1 MLKPLIT
8 RFLQHLTN
16 QNNWSRPHLQPFAGK
31 VVQFNFTLIKANLL
45 ILEDG
50 SLAIAGDSYNNK
62 SAVPEASIHVPPSL
76 ALRLLAND
84 ENAKMQIKI
93 GGDTQLAI
101 EISKILQNMRW
112 DMEEDLSKLTGDIA
126 AHKIGEITRKTLSEA
141 KKQSI
146 NLAEMLSEYWQEEQ
160 PLLAK
165 KRHVESFNAEVD
177 TLRSDVARFEK
188 RLTQLS
194 TRHTIPSPLMGE
206 GQGEGE
212 QI

>member
-1 MLKPLIT
+1 MLSHDVKTMMLKPMIT

-16 QNNWSRPHLQPFAGK
+16 QNNWSRPLMQPFVGK
-31 VVQFNFTLIKANLL
+31 VVRFDFTLIKANLL

-50 SLAIAGDSYNNK
+50 SLAIAGEASL
-62 SAVPEASIHVPPSL
+62 PEANIHVPPSL

-84 ENAKMQIKI
+84 KNAKMQIKI
-93 GGDTQLAI
+93 DGDTQLAT
-101 EISKILQNMRW
+101 EISKVLQNMRW

-165 KRHVESFNAEVD
+165 KRHVEQFNTQVD
-177 TLRSDVARFEK
+177 TIKSDVARFEK
-188 RLTQLS
+188 KLNKLAKS
-194 TRHTIPSPLMGE
+194 LESNE
-206 GQGEGE
+206 N
-212 QI
+212 

>member
-1 MLKPLIT
+1 MLKPLAT

-16 QNNWSRPHLQPFAGK
+16 QNNWSRPHLVGFAGK
-31 VVQFNFTLIKANLL
+31 VVTFDFSLIKANLI

-50 SLAIAGDSYNNK
+50 SLAI
-62 SAVPEASIHVPPSL
+62 SAASAAPDAIIYLPPSL

-84 ENAKMQIKI
+84 EAAKMQIKI
-93 GGDTQLAI
+93 DGDAHLAT
-101 EISKILQNMRW
+101 EFSKVLQNMRW

-165 KRHVESFNAEVD
+165 KLHVESFNAEVD

>member
-1 MLKPLIT
+1 MMLKPMIT

-16 QNNWSRPHLQPFAGK
+16 QNNWSRLPLQAFAGK
-31 VVQFNFTLIKANLL
+31 VVQFDFTLIKVNLL

-50 SLAIAGDSYNNK
+50 SLAIAGENYNNK
-62 SAVPEASIHVPPSL
+62 SVAPEAVIHVPPSL

-93 GGDTQLAI
+93 DGDTHLAT

-112 DMEEDLSKLTGDIA
+112 DMEEDLSKLTGDIT

-165 KRHVESFNAEVD
+165 KRHVEQFNMQVD
-177 TLRSDVARFEK
+177 TIKSDVARFEK
-188 RLTQLS
+188 RLNKLEKSQES
-194 TRHTIPSPLMGE
+194 NVN
-206 GQGEGE
+206 
-212 QI
+212 

>member
-1 MLKPLIT
+1 MMLKPVLT

-16 QNNWSRPHLQPFAGK
+16 QNNWSRPHLQLFAGK
-31 VVQFNFTLIKANLL
+31 VVQFDFTLIKINLL

-50 SLAIAGDSYNNK
+50 SLAIAGET
-62 SAVPEASIHVPPSL
+62 AVPEANIHVPPSL

-93 GGDTQLAI
+93 NGDTHLAT
-101 EISKILQNMRW
+101 EISKVLQNMRW

-146 NLAEMLSEYWQEEQ
+146 NLAEMLSEYWQEEE

-165 KRHVESFNAEVD
+165 KRYVEQFNTQVD
-177 TLRSDVARFEK
+177 TIKSDVARFEK
-188 RLTQLS
+188 KLNKLAKS
-194 TRHTIPSPLMGE
+194 LESNVN
-206 GQGEGE
+206 
-212 QI
+212 